1 MAKTL
6 VLMVLLAPALAIA
19 DIRSEETISTEA
31 IGGLM
36 NDSETKDAC
45 EAAKAARLSL
55 ASSYGSCEAP
65 AAAKGGGVPADT
77 NCQSMPSSNPGTL
90 AQVAAKPS
98 QCPKR
103 CGKPKYDQK
112 SGRLKVNGD
121 TIDPIPGCG
130 TDCSGFVSGVWA
142 KLGRRFE
149 VGKDIKEAVTTK
161 ALVDLVGKP
170 NSCLVEVTG
179 EIHEGDMV
187 VHNDGSGAKS
197 ANGNEVSGHVYLI
210 DRISSGGPGSCEFS
224 IIESGGGNDASY
236 GGPRVVVKGGEK
248 GGSAVSDRKG
258 RAMKGMSKD
267 CVAKDG
273 KGNMKVARFDKKK
286 AGCQGKKKKFVGE
299 DCVKSCPNLG
309 VGEA

>member
-1 MAKTL
+1 MDLYGK
-6 VLMVLLAPALAIA
+6 
-19 DIRSEETISTEA
+19 IS
-31 IGGLM
+31 
-36 NDSETKDAC
+36 DSD
-45 EAAKAARLSL
+45 
-55 ASSYGSCEAP
+55 
-65 AAAKGGGVPADT
+65 GGVPADT

-90 AQVAAKPS
+90 AQIAQKPS

-112 SGRLKVNGD
+112 SGRLKISGD

-149 VGKDIKEAVTTK
+149 VGKDIKEAATTK
-161 ALVDLVGKP
+161 TLVDLVGKP
-170 NSCLVEVTG
+170 NSCLKEVTG
-179 EIHEGDMV
+179 ELREGDMV

-210 DRISSGGPGSCEFS
+210 DRISSGGGTCEFS
-224 IIESGGGNDASY
+224 IIESSGGKDSEY

-258 RAMKGMSKD
+258 RAMKGMSKE
-267 CVAKDG
+267 CIAKDG
-273 KGNMKVARFDKKK
+273 KGNMKVARFDSKKP
-286 AGCQGKKKKFVGE
+286 GCQGKKKKFVGE
-299 DCVKSCPNLG
+299 ECVKSCPNLG
-309 VGEA
+309 IGEA